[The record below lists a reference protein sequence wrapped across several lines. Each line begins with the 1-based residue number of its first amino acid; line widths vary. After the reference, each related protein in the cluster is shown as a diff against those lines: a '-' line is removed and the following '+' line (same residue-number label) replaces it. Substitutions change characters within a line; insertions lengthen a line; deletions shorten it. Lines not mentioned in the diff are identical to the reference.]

1 MFDLINKFFN
11 KKKYYENKIDRKN
24 KINKLNYL
32 EIIKPRLKLISE
44 NINKKKTISF
54 LHSGHLGDII
64 NSLPLIKE
72 ISKSKE
78 CNLYIQYNKKIL
90 NNLDQKHPFGNF
102 YLSEYA
108 AKKII
113 PLLKKQKYFKN
124 VSIYDQ
130 SPIDIDLDF
139 FRDLGLNFNIDSIRW
154 YFHLAATHC
163 DLTKPYVF
171 VKEHKNINNKIVI
184 LRSMRRQNKLI
195 NYKFL
200 NDYKDLLFIGLK
212 DEYISLKKELP
223 LLKYYDPKDFLELAE
238 IIKSCKLFIGNLSF
252 GYALAEAIKVPR
264 LLESQPDFPL
274 VYPNGKNA
282 YDFYFQEHFEHLFKK
297 LILKLN

>member
-1 MFDLINKFFN
+1 MFDLLNKFFD
-11 KKKYYENKIDRKN
+11 KKKYYENKIDRIN
-24 KINKLNYL
+24 KIKKLNYL

-44 NINKKKTISF
+44 NINKKNTISF

-113 PLLKKQKYFKN
+113 PLLKEQKYLKK
-124 VSIYDQ
+124 VSIYDK

-139 FRDLGLNFNIDSIRW
+139 FRDLGLNFNIDSVRW
-154 YFHLAATHC
+154 YFHLAAIHC
-163 DLTKPYVF
+163 DLNEPYVF
-171 VKEHKNINNKIVI
+171 VNNHKTINNKIVI
-184 LRSMRRQNKLI
+184 LRSARRQNKLI
-195 NYKFL
+195 NYNFL
-200 NDYKDLLFIGLK
+200 NDYKDILFVGLK

-223 LLKYYDPKDFLELAE
+223 LLDYYDPINFLELAE
-238 IIKSCKLFIGNLSF
+238 IIRSSKIFIGNLSF

-274 VYPNGKNA
+274 VYPNGENA
-282 YDFYFQEHFEHLFKK
+282 YDFYFQEHFEYLFKK
-297 LILKLN
+297 LIS

>member
-24 KINKLNYL
+24 KIKKLNYL

-44 NINKKKTISF
+44 NINKKDTISF

-113 PLLKKQKYFKN
+113 PLLKKQKYLKK

-130 SPIDIDLDF
+130 TPIDIDLDF

-154 YFHLAATHC
+154 YFHLAASHC

-171 VKEHKNINNKIVI
+171 VNEHKYINNKIVI

-212 DEYISLKKELP
+212 DEYISLKKEIP
-223 LLKYYDPKDFLELAE
+223 LLK
-238 IIKSCKLFIGNLSF
+238 
-252 GYALAEAIKVPR
+252 
-264 LLESQPDFPL
+264 
-274 VYPNGKNA
+274 
-282 YDFYFQEHFEHLFKK
+282 
-297 LILKLN
+297 